1 MRIGEQSRL
10 GFAVGTRDVLLL
22 GCISGLADEQTILE
36 VGISDSGSSDCLTFK
51 NVTSF
56 VSS

>member
-1 MRIGEQSRL
+1 MRSRDS
-10 GFAVGTRDVLLL
+10 DVF
-22 GCISGLADEQTILE
+22 GVGLADEQTILE
-36 VGISDSGSSDCLTFK
+36 IRISDLGCHRSSDCLTFK